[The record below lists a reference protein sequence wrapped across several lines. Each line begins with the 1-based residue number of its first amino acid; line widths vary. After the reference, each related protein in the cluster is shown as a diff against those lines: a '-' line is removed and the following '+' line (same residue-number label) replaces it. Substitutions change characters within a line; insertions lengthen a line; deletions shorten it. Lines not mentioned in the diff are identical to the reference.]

1 MVFVSLFSISC
12 THTYTLSFLLA
23 ASCYHYYSENFL
35 FHSCIFFEI
44 FIVEEWQV
52 IEYGLSRTFLRG
64 VYVCSIYLIE
74 FQIFRGG
81 DDDDKKLLVHS

>member
-1 MVFVSLFSISC
+1 MLSLLFRKFSFSLM
-12 THTYTLSFLLA
+12 YFFL
-23 ASCYHYYSENFL
+23 
-35 FHSCIFFEI
+35 EI

-81 DDDDKKLLVHS
+81 DDDDKKLLVQS

>member
-1 MVFVSLFSISC
+1 MYF
-12 THTYTLSFLLA
+12 FL
-23 ASCYHYYSENFL
+23 
-35 FHSCIFFEI
+35 EI

-81 DDDDKKLLVHS
+81 DDDDKKLLVQS